1 MKKMRATLLTLGAI
15 AVLVPSLV
23 AMACD
28 KQANPAMHKTL
39 AGSATAAVVVGP
51 FAVSAAYARAVA
63 PGQTNS
69 AVFLQL
75 QNQDTQAHA
84 LVSASSAVAAVVEL
98 HNHVNEGGV
107 MKMRQV
113 EKIDLPAGEAVAL
126 KPGSFHIMLIGLK
139 QPLKV
144 GETVDLSLSF
154 EDGTRLKLSAPVQ
167 EISVPMH

>member
-1 MKKMRATLLTLGAI
+1 MRKIKTSLFAFGIITLLSTSFMAI
-15 AVLVPSLV
+15 A
-23 AMACD
+23 CE
-28 KQANPAMHKTL
+28 KQAMSTHK
-39 AGSATAAVVVGP
+39 TAAVLPATATVVAGP

-75 QNQDTQAHA
+75 QNKDTQAHA
-84 LVSASSAVAAVVEL
+84 LVSASSAVAAAVEL

-107 MKMRQV
+107 MKMREV
-113 EKIDLPAGEAVAL
+113 EKINLPAGEAVAL

-154 EDGTRLKLSAPVQ
+154 EDGTSLKLSVPVQ
-167 EISVPMH
+167 EVSAPMH